1 MRRFLNRL
9 AWRNLPIAAKTV
21 LLFALQLAAVLGL
34 VLAIRVA
41 FVALRAQFEI
51 GGSAAIEM
59 RSLANDLQVSVERLQ
74 RLESR
79 LVEQRVGWS
88 SFDRMEASL
97 RRDHKQITDQ
107 LQSDAA
113 LLAERA
119 GVLLGAEEI
128 VPVNVEVRTI
138 QTNARTSEDNFGQI
152 MSLVVA
158 LTWPQEGALTFL
170 QQYGDTLQQLTLQ
183 QGNAELINQLLLMRN
198 IERTLVETGAR
209 SDLQALHAA
218 ADRYLEIYQAI
229 PLTEKVPEIPEQLQ
243 LYLDQADEVARL
255 LAELQEAYQAAQL
268 AVEFSRGAAS
278 RLVTLSEAQ
287 RQAQIARL
295 SVAQES
301 VNRVILIGLGLA
313 LAFGLVLAFLFAR
326 DLARRTRSLLAAARQ
341 LEAGNL
347 SARAPVPG
355 EDELSQLA
363 RSFNT
368 MAAQLEDLVGGL
380 ERRVAER
387 TRDLSIT
394 AEIGRAVTELRNPRD
409 LMNEIVELIRQRFGF
424 YHAQVFLL
432 DEEGRNANLVASTGR
447 AGLELLAR
455 RHFLPVGSQSV
466 IGQVTARGEPMVVSD
481 ADTDPIHRRNE
492 LLPDTR
498 SEMALP
504 MRIGDRVIGAL
515 DVQSVAPNAFDEDMV
530 AVFQIMAD
538 QLAIALENARLYA
551 QLTQA
556 QAEVE
561 ALQRRMTA
569 EAWELYRQGRG
580 LSGPL
585 AYALRGNSVEPHQEG
600 APPSVVAEAMR
611 TGRIVAQDSGDGEFS
626 LGVPIRVRGE
636 VIGAFGFSGEHLRD
650 LTEDDM
656 VLVEAI
662 VDRVGLALENLRLVE
677 ETARRAEHEQLLNE
691 ITAKIVGST
700 DVNQIL
706 QTTVRELGRVLRAP
720 QTSVRLRR
728 EGVE

>member
-9 AWRNLPIAAKTV
+9 AWRNLPIAAKTA

-34 VLAIRVA
+34 LLAIRTA
-41 FVALRAQFEI
+41 FVALRTQFEV

-59 RSLANDLQVSVERLQ
+59 RSLANSLQVNVERLQ
-74 RLESR
+74 RVESR

-88 SFDRMEASL
+88 SFDRIEASL
-97 RRDHKQITDQ
+97 RRDHEQITEQ
-107 LQSDAA
+107 LQRDAS

-119 GVLLGAEEI
+119 EVILGAEEM
-128 VPVNVEVRTI
+128 VPINVEVRTI
-138 QTNARTSEDNFGQI
+138 QTNTRTSEDNFNQI

-170 QQYGDTLQQLTLQ
+170 QQHGDTLQQLTVQ

-198 IERTLVETGAR
+198 IERTLIQTGER

-218 ADRYLEIYQAI
+218 ADTYLEIYQAI

-295 SVAQES
+295 GAAQEDL
-301 VNRVILIGLGLA
+301 NRVIFIALGVALVFGLA
-313 LAFGLVLAFLFAR
+313 LAFFFAR
-326 DLARRTRSLLAAARQ
+326 DLARRTRSLLATAQQ

-368 MAAQLEDLVGGL
+368 MAAQLEDLVSGL

-409 LMNEIVELIRQRFGF
+409 LMSEIVELIRQRFGF
-424 YHAQVFLL
+424 YHAQVFLV
-432 DEEGRNANLVASTGR
+432 DEEGLNANLVASTGR

-515 DVQSVAPNAFDEDMV
+515 DVQSVAPNAFDEDTV

-538 QLAIALENARLYA
+538 QLAIALENARLYT
-551 QLTQA
+551 QLAQA

-569 EAWELYRQGRG
+569 EAWEVYRQGRG

-585 AYALRGNSVEPHQEG
+585 VYALRGDTVEPHQEG
-600 APPSVVAEAMR
+600 TPPPVVAEAMR
-611 TGRIVAQDSGDGEFS
+611 TGRIVAQDSGDGEVS

-662 VDRVGLALENLRLVE
+662 VDRVGMALENLRLVE

>member
-9 AWRNLPIAAKTV
+9 AWRNLPIAAKTA
-21 LLFALQLAAVLGL
+21 LLFALQLAS
-34 VLAIRVA
+34 VLALMLVIRAA
-41 FVALRAQFEI
+41 FVALRVQLET
-51 GGSAAIEM
+51 GGSASIEM
-59 RSLANDLQVSVERLQ
+59 RSLANDLQIGVERLQ

-88 SFDRMEASL
+88 SFDRIEASL
-97 RRDHKQITDQ
+97 RRDHAQITEQ

-113 LLAERA
+113 RLAEQA
-119 GVLLGAEEI
+119 EVILGTEEM
-128 VPVNVEVRTI
+128 VPINVEVRTI
-138 QTNARTSEDNFGQI
+138 QTNARTSEDDFNQI
-152 MSLVVA
+152 MNLVVA

-170 QQYGDTLQQLTLQ
+170 QRYGDDLQQLTIQ
-183 QGNAELINQLLLMRN
+183 QGNADLINQMLLMRN
-198 IERTLVETGAR
+198 LEHTLVETGERAN
-209 SDLQALHAA
+209 LQALHDAA
-218 ADRYLEIYQAI
+218 NVYLEIYQAI
-229 PLTEKVPEIPEQLQ
+229 PLTEKVAEIPEQLE
-243 LYLDQADEVARL
+243 LYLDQVDEVARL
-255 LAELQEAYQAAQL
+255 LDDLQAAYRSAQL
-268 AVEFSRGAAS
+268 AIEFSRGAAS
-278 RLVTLSEAQ
+278 RLGTISEAQ
-287 RQAQIARL
+287 RQVQIERL
-295 SVAQES
+295 NAVQEN
-301 VNRVILIGLGLA
+301 VNRVTLVA
-313 LAFGLVLAFLFAR
+313 LVLAMAFGMLLTFFFAR
-326 DLARRTRSLLAAARQ
+326 DMARRTRGLLAVARQ

-347 SARAPVPG
+347 SARAPVHG
-355 EDELSQLA
+355 EDEAAQIA
-363 RSFNT
+363 RSFNA
-368 MAAQLEDLVGGL
+368 MAAQLEELVGGL
-380 ERRVAER
+380 EKRVAER

-394 AEIGRAVTELRNPRD
+394 AEIGRAVTEQRNPRD

-424 YHAQVFLL
+424 YHAQVFLV
-432 DEEGRNANLVASTGR
+432 DEEGHNANLAASTGR

-466 IGQVTARGEPMVVSD
+466 IGQVTALGEPVVASD
-481 ADTDPIHRRNE
+481 TDTDPIHRRNE

-504 MRIGDRVIGAL
+504 MRVGERVIGAL
-515 DVQSVAPNAFDEDMV
+515 DVQSVAPNAFDEDTV
-530 AVFQIMAD
+530 AVFQIIAD

-551 QLTQA
+551 QTTALRT
-556 QAEVE
+556 ELE
-561 ALQRRMTA
+561 ALQRRMMA
-569 EAWELYRQGRG
+569 EDWEAYREGRG

-585 AYALRGNSVEPHQEG
+585 AYALRGSAVEPHREG
-600 APPSVVAEAMR
+600 ASPSVAEAMR
-611 TGRIVAQDSGDGEFS
+611 TGRIVALDSGDGEVS

-650 LTEDDM
+650 LTEDDL

-662 VDRVGLALENLRLVE
+662 VDRVGLALENLRLME